1 MIPQRIKKLRFNVHV
16 HALIGYK
23 FMMNGVPFADPYFSQ
38 GDPPLPEEHPLT
50 RQEHRPAQH

>member
-1 MIPQRIKKLRFNVHV
+1 
-16 HALIGYK
+16 
-23 FMMNGVPFADPYFSQ
+23 MMNGVPFADPYFSQ